1 MWKLAHG
8 MFDFDVAMTEKMPG
22 IPEPKELDPP
32 IASPVTI
39 TKLENGVRVA
49 SQDLGGPV
57 SSVGLFVGA
66 GSRDETPLTAGVTHA
81 LERVAF
87 KGSDSRSK
95 HKMIRDMER
104 SGAVYNASASREAIA
119 YCAEGL
125 RGHTSEM
132 VEILAESALQP
143 AVATTD
149 VGSVK
154 WDLATDEIK
163 LHVGAMKRQLEEF
176 KNDAAGRVTEAIH
189 TAAFSGNSLG
199 KLCLFPSCA
208 KI

>member
-8 MFDFDVAMTEKMPG
+8 MFDFDTAMTEKLAG
-22 IPEPKELDPP
+22 IPEPKELAPP
-32 IASPVTI
+32 TASLVTI
-39 TKLENGVRVA
+39 TKLDNGVRVA

-66 GSRDETPLTAGVTHA
+66 GSRDETPHTAGVSHA

-95 HKMIRDMER
+95 HKMIRDIER

-143 AVATTD
+143 SVATSD

-154 WDLATDEIK
+154 WDIATDEISK
-163 LHVGAMKRQLEEF
+163 HVGAMKSQLSQF

-189 TAAFSGNSLG
+189 AAAFSGNSLG
-199 KLCLFPSCA
+199 KLDSFLLYA